1 MTAPEIRESRSLGD
15 YYAEM
20 VSGRAG
26 VRDPR
31 VRTAFSTVPREAF
44 LGPGPWLI
52 GHPAGGGYV
61 RTPSDNLAFLYA
73 DVVVGLIPERR
84 LNNGEPSFHAR
95 CLQAVAIQ
103 PGETVV
109 HVGAGA
115 GYYSAIMAEITGA
128 TGRVEAL
135 EIDADLAAKA
145 ARNLEPWPQARVQSR
160 SGLEAPIPEADVIYV
175 NAGVSGLAD
184 PWMDAIRPGGR
195 LLVPLTSGW
204 VGAVLLFTQVN
215 ARLFEARTVSPT
227 AIIPCVGGQDET
239 MAMRLAAALGPPGS
253 AGVTAV
259 RSLRR
264 GTAPDDSC
272 WLAGDGWWLSTAP
285 VAVA

>member
-1 MTAPEIRESRSLGD
+1 MTAPEIRESASLGD

-20 VSGRAG
+20 VAGRAG
-26 VRDPR
+26 VRDVR
-31 VRTAFSTVPREAF
+31 VRAAFSAVRREDF
-44 LGPGPWLI
+44 LGAGPWLI
-52 GHPAGGGYV
+52 AHAGGGYV
-61 RTPSDNLAFLYA
+61 RTPSADPAFLYA

-115 GYYSAIMAEITGA
+115 GYYSAIMAELTGP
-128 TGRVEAL
+128 TGTVEAL
-135 EIDADLAAKA
+135 EIDPDLAASA

-160 SGLEAPIPEADVIYV
+160 SGLGAPFPEADVIYV
-175 NAGVSGLAD
+175 NAGVSGLAEA
-184 PWMDAIRPGGR
+184 WLDAIRPGGR

-215 ARLFEARTVSPT
+215 AQLFEAHTVSPT
-227 AIIPCVGGQDET
+227 AIIPCVGGQHEV
-239 MAMRLAAALGPPGS
+239 MARRLAAALGPPGS
-253 AGVTAV
+253 AGATAV

-272 WLAGDGWWLSTAP
+272 WLAGDGWWLSTAT
-285 VAVA
+285 AKG

>member
-1 MTAPEIRESRSLGD
+1 MTAPEIRESISLGD

-20 VSGRAG
+20 ISGRAG
-26 VRDPR
+26 VRDAR
-31 VRTAFSTVPREAF
+31 VRAAFSAVPREAF

-52 GHPAGGGYV
+52 GHPSGGGYV
-61 RTPSDNLAFLYA
+61 RTPSDDLAFVYS

-115 GYYSAIMAEITGA
+115 GYYTAIMAEITGPA
-128 TGRVEAL
+128 GRVEAL
-135 EIDADLAAKA
+135 EIDPDLAARA

-160 SGLEAPIPEADVIYV
+160 SGLDAPFPEADVIYV
-175 NAGVSGLAD
+175 NAGVSALAEA
-184 PWMDAIRPGGR
+184 WMDAIRPGGR
-195 LLVPLTSGW
+195 LLVPLTAGW
-204 VGAVLLFTQVN
+204 MGAVLLFTHVN
-215 ARLFEARTVSPT
+215 AQLFEARTVSPT
-227 AIIPCVGGQDET
+227 AIIPCVGGQDEV
-239 MAMRLAAALGPPGS
+239 MAKRLTEAFGSPGS
-253 AGVTAV
+253 AGATAV

-264 GTAPDDSC
+264 GTLPDDSC
-272 WLAGDGWWLSTAP
+272 WLAGDSWWLSTATGK
-285 VAVA
+285 A